1 MNDSRETVN
10 RAELY
15 AALSLSVEILVSRID
30 NYIMHGERYNIRV
43 NNVNNPRCWHN
54 KYKELA

>member
-1 MNDSRETVN
+1 MIPGPNFTRLS
-10 RAELY
+10 LSFS
-15 AALSLSVEILVSRID
+15 LSLSVEILVSRID
-30 NYIMHGERYNIRV
+30 NYIMHGERYNIRM